1 MTHAL
6 LLALCLAACG
16 PSAPNVTFDMPN
28 AALTPPAI
36 PCEDT
41 PVTYLGGD
49 VGLSNRAQG
58 LWTNPNVQTDAPDGA
73 LHKAENVELDRSG
86 LARPRV
92 GQERLS
98 AQYANAS
105 ERFRAGIEYQGYLF
119 EFASIEPGGAGK
131 LYRRDLTTG
140 TVTLVDFWSPPA
152 GVQRPRFTI
161 AEGDLYVTSS
171 LGIFVFDGP
180 LASPAV
186 PGLPKGIAPSQIT
199 EYTFANGP
207 FPAFESTAAYRVV
220 VAAVDAEGRIYEGE
234 PSGRVVWRPTTSSF
248 GGAKVLARIPSGV
261 VAGMRLRLYRTLV
274 VAGEVGPPAK
284 AGQPGDTMYLAGEHV
299 LTSSDLSGTSYEFTD
314 IQPDALLGQPLYTNP
329 TQGSILASNRQP
341 PYASD
346 MLAFREDGR
355 GERLLLAAVRWPHT
369 FTLRLL
375 GVPPVGTV
383 LTIGGSTY
391 TAVAGTAALNTAG
404 QFGTYGAAGTSSSAT
419 VSEQIRQTALA
430 LVTAIN
436 YRTGNITL
444 YADYSSSDEDPP
456 GIITIRA
463 RTPIVPTFTAVVST
477 AIVVGDGALYFDP
490 PIDTAKSSSA
500 AGGANVIAVSHEAQ
514 PYAFGYAS
522 EDNIIVGRSGAS
534 ILRLGALRSDVYTFK
549 DGEGI
554 FKLTPIGNGWNNEH
568 INQEV
573 SLLIPESLAVLDNRL
588 FAYTNR
594 GMVSVDAYG
603 VDEVDVP
610 VKDYTEAL
618 ATLPAAT
625 VQAQTF
631 AVSDPQRLCYWLWFP
646 ESAGATSA
654 TRALQWNGRADPPA
668 WTERTDAATGG
679 YESPSGRLYLG
690 EPDRPNITRS
700 RNTGTVDDFQGPDAN
715 AYTVALKWPNRAEGI
730 PGESKQFRQV
740 RLFFER
746 AVGTRDTPLPVA
758 WTFTNDYAT
767 ESPVRTNQV
776 YGLSYST
783 MEPDPG
789 WQRTSDMGT
798 EVSFPV
804 LRQYVVVKGIE
815 EVVSGTAPVRGR

>member
-1 MTHAL
+1 MLRSAVVL
-6 LLALCLAACG
+6 LLCFAACG
-16 PSAPNVTFDMPN
+16 PDDAHGLDS
-28 AALTPPAI
+28 AALSPPHI

-41 PVTYLGGD
+41 PVTYLGRD
-49 VGLSNRAQG
+49 MGLSNRAQG

-92 GQERLS
+92 GQERL
-98 AQYANAS
+98 ATAYPNAS

-119 EFASIEPGGAGK
+119 EFASVTPGGAGT
-131 LYRRDLTTG
+131 LYRRDPGTGALTS
-140 TVTLVDFWSPPA
+140 VLSMSPPT
-152 GVQRPRFTI
+152 GVQRPRFII
-161 AEGDLYVTSS
+161 AEGDLYITSADGVKV
-171 LGIFVFDGP
+171 LDGP
-180 LASPAV
+180 LATPYN
-186 PGLPKGIAPSQIT
+186 PGLPKALAPVSVT
-199 EYTFANGP
+199 DYNNALGP
-207 FPAFESTAAYRVV
+207 YKTLNSTAAYRVV
-220 VAAVDAEGRIYEGE
+220 VAATDAEGRVYEGE
-234 PSGRVVWRPTTSSF
+234 PSGRVLFYNISF
-248 GGAKVLARIPSGV
+248 TGGARVTAWLPEGLRE
-261 VAGMRLRLYRTLV
+261 GMRLRLYRTLV
-274 VAGEVGPPAK
+274 IPGVAGPPAP
-284 AGQPGDTMYLAGEHV
+284 AGAPGDTMYLASEHV
-299 LTSSDLSGTSYEFTD
+299 LTGTDLLDTSYQFFD

-329 TQGSILASNRQP
+329 TQGGILASNRQP

-375 GVPPVGTV
+375 GVPPIGTV
-383 LTIGGSTY
+383 LTIGGSTFR
-391 TAVAGTAALNTAG
+391 AIAGSGFLATG
-404 QFGTYGAAGTSSSAT
+404 DFGTHGAAGTVNNDL
-419 VSEQIRQTALA
+419 VSEEIRRTALD
-430 LVTAIN
+430 LVAAIN
-436 YRTGNITL
+436 VRDDNTTL
-444 YADYSSSDEDPP
+444 YAEYSSSDEDPP

-463 RTPIVPTFTAVVST
+463 RTAIVPAFTVAVTT
-477 AIVVGDGALYFDP
+477 AIVPGDGALYFEP
-490 PIDTAKSSSA
+490 PIDLAKSSSA
-500 AGGANVIAVSHEAQ
+500 AGGANAIAVSHEAQ

-522 EDNIIVGRSGAS
+522 EDNLIIGRSDSS

-549 DGEGI
+549 DGEGV
-554 FKLTPIGNGWNNEH
+554 FKLTPTGDGWNVEH
-568 INQEV
+568 MNKEV
-573 SLLIPESLAVLDNRL
+573 SLLIPESLAVLDNRIL
-588 FAYTNR
+588 AYTNR
-594 GMVSVDAYG
+594 GVVSVDAYG

-646 ESAGATSA
+646 ESSGDTSA
-654 TRALQWNGRADPPA
+654 THALLWNGRANPPA

-690 EPDRPNITRS
+690 EPDTATITRS
-700 RNTGTVDDFQGPDAN
+700 RNTGTVDDFQGPDAD

-776 YGLSYST
+776 YGLPYST